1 MKTFV
6 YVANGK
12 GGGVYT
18 FELDRDTGR
27 LTERG
32 VFMPGVGVAPL
43 AASPD
48 RRFLYGAV
56 HSEPAAVVAFA
67 VNSTS
72 GALHVLN
79 TVPVPASLTYL
90 CVDMGGRFLLGA
102 SYGGDF
108 LTVIPLGREG
118 MLQPEPACHLRPG
131 RNPHCILVDPSNRFA
146 YAPLLGSDRIAQ
158 YRFDAAT
165 GGLAPN
171 DPPFIAT
178 AREAG
183 PRHLVLA
190 PDNRHAY
197 VLAELG
203 GEILVC
209 SVDRERGGMTPLH
222 AVPLLPPDRALPP
235 GRYEPPVNKSGGGNS
250 PTPVM
255 WAADIR
261 ITPDGRFVYASERTN
276 STLSIFRVDP
286 VSGRLDGAG
295 VVKTEKQPR
304 GFAVDPLGRY
314 LVAAGEKSC
323 RAAIYAIDAATGGL
337 SHADDKPVGS
347 GPTWVEMLSF
357 H

>member
-12 GGGVYT
+12 GGGINA
-18 FELDRDTGR
+18 FELDCELGK
-27 LTERG
+27 LIERG
-32 VFMPGVGVAPL
+32 VFMPGAGVAPV

-48 RRFLYGAV
+48 RRFLYAAV
-56 HSEPAAVVAFA
+56 HGEPAAVAAFA
-67 VNSTS
+67 VDSAT
-72 GALHVLN
+72 GALHLLN

-90 CVDMGGRFLLGA
+90 HVDAGGRFLLGA

-108 LTVIPLGREG
+108 IIVLALGREG

-131 RNPHCILVDPSNRFA
+131 RNPHCIVVDPANRFA
-146 YAPLLGSDRIAQ
+146 YAPLLGSDRVAQ

-165 GGLAPN
+165 GVLSPN
-171 DPPFIAT
+171 DPPFVAT

-183 PRHLVLA
+183 PRHLILA
-190 PDNRHAY
+190 PDARHAF

-203 GEILVC
+203 GEILTYA
-209 SVDRERGGMTPLH
+209 VDPDRGCLLPAH
-222 AVPLLPPDRALPP
+222 SAPLLPADRALPP

-250 PTPVM
+250 PTPVV

-261 ITPDGRFVYASERTN
+261 ITPDGRFLYASERTN
-276 STLSIFRVDP
+276 STLSLFRVDP
-286 VSGRLDGAG
+286 VSARLDPVG

-304 GFAVDPLGRY
+304 GFAVEPFGRY
-314 LVAAGEKSC
+314 LIVAGEKSC
-323 RAAIYAIDAATGGL
+323 RVTVYAIDAAGGL
-337 SHADDKPVGS
+337 SPTDAKPVGS
-347 GPTWVEMLSF
+347 GPTWVETIGF